1 MLATSW
7 KPVKDATC
15 PHRPPASWSVLLHV
29 KSAHPNQKV
38 LTNVWDLTWLVNLSQ
53 DIEQCPNQRVLTG
66 RLSKMHR
73 PLASWSVLL
82 HRYQCQI
89 KSNPTK
95 KCTIL
100 EAFQRCTMS
109 TGQWPAGLL
118 HHSGSL
124 RTRHDEPLIAV
135 KIRNLDYV
143 HDTTLIFI
151 HLINI
156 WWKSTKRRIFLL
168 QEKYRILQEEK
179 VCCCCILSG
188 SLPST
193 TTRQNCFIFEA
204 FDDTSRKKKE

>member
-1 MLATSW
+1 MSG
-7 KPVKDATC
+7 
-15 PHRPPASWSVLLHV
+15 
-29 KSAHPNQKV
+29 
-38 LTNVWDLTWLVNLSQ
+38 LSRL
-53 DIEQCPNQRVLTG
+53 ESG
-66 RLSKMHR
+66 SLSKMQPVETGHFPSLHHSQLTLTLTLTR
-73 PLASWSVLL
+73 LEAGETFFKSVNSTSTTSQLCHSQL
-82 HRYQCQI
+82 DIVQCA
-89 KSNPTK
+89 
-95 KCTIL
+95 CYEL

-188 SLPST
+188 PLPSPD
-193 TTRQNCFIFEA
+193 TRHNCFKFEA